1 MPSTHAPSAAQR
13 SAIEAGHEPVLV
25 IAGPGAGKTFCLIRR
40 IRHLIEHGA
49 DPRRICAVTFTNK
62 AAEEITLRLKDSIG
76 DTAQD
81 VCRGTLHSLCLTF
94 LRDHGERVGLAS
106 GFGVADEAY
115 QQLILRRLRVPQR
128 RYGQLLLLF
137 GRRRLQQYVL
147 TPEDETMF
155 GRYGEMLATKNM
167 IDFDGIIARTGMLFR
182 EHTEVAREIAGAF
195 DHVLV
200 DEFQDLDPTQ
210 FAIVTRL
217 AEDHRSIFAVGD
229 DEQSIFSW
237 RGAEPKVLARFRDE
251 FGIEKPVVLDE
262 NRRCSSQ
269 IFAAARRL
277 IARNPSLFE
286 KELVAHRESV
296 YDVEVY
302 RFPDDEAEAEWLLQD
317 IQADRRNGQEPWG
330 ELAVLYRYHQTGQ
343 ELEKRFL
350 QAGIPCRLPRGRA
363 MKDDAVIAYVV
374 ASLRIIARP
383 DDPMMVEG
391 FAERLLPRHLVEDV
405 RARFQ
410 DGDLDF
416 FSAIRAYAQRRPRE
430 DPDTKKAWRFVY
442 HIGNLAALRET
453 HDRLEPLVEELL
465 SQRVGKYRNPLEERY
480 EELSDPADDPAT
492 CQLADA
498 LRVAMDRNRPIWIS
512 PGNGLQIALRR
523 LLIGAGLQCPVR
535 YLAHDA
541 VPDADDLVI
550 DATEAGITVR
560 LFKALQLVVAGEA
573 LTDTGLSRFV
583 CFDLE
588 TTDKDTDSCEI
599 VEIGAVRVEHGE
611 IVDRFHVLVRP
622 TVPIAAK
629 ATEVHGYRAEDLA
642 DQAAFEEV
650 WPSFV
655 SFVGDDMLVAHNAH
669 GFDVPVIR
677 RMASQLP
684 GLTGMTFFDTLP
696 LARSLFSDSAK
707 LADLAT
713 RFGVPTGR
721 AHHALDDA
729 ETLAAVTQHLLAQ
742 KVVRARRAALVNLLD
757 YVALALAL
765 EEGGGEHHG
774 DAAVLLD
781 VGRPAALGSYSDC
794 LDHYAAEREALFKDS
809 AMPVEDVI
817 DRLGGRELVTR
828 IRAARTA
835 RERYPSAMNRLL
847 GLLEEA
853 AGDTL
858 DQAIERLLERVALS
872 TSDGVEADPNRVSLL
887 TVHSTKG
894 LEFSRV
900 YIVGVE
906 DYTFPGYQ
914 ATERRIQH
922 EIEEA
927 RRLLYVAMTRA
938 RDRLVLTRAEVRN
951 GKPSGGERFLEEI
964 GVGGGKAV
972 GR

>member
-1 MPSTHAPSAAQR
+1 MSSTHAPSTVQH

-40 IRHLIEHGA
+40 VRHLIEQGA

-62 AAEEITLRLKDSIG
+62 AAEEITVRLKDSIG
-76 DTAQD
+76 ATAED
-81 VCRGTLHSLCLTF
+81 VCGGTLHSLCLTF
-94 LRDHGERVGLAS
+94 LRAHGGAVGLAP
-106 GFGVADEAY
+106 GFGVADEEY
-115 QQLILRRLRVPQR
+115 QHLILRRLRVPQR
-128 RYGQLLLLF
+128 RYGQVLLLF
-137 GRRRLQQYVL
+137 GRHRLQQYVL
-147 TPEDETMF
+147 TPEDDILFRGYE
-155 GRYGEMLATKNM
+155 EMLATKNM
-167 IDFDGIIARTGMLFR
+167 IDFDDIIARTGTLFR
-182 EHTEVAREIAGAF
+182 EHPEITREIAGAF

-210 FAIVTRL
+210 FDIVARL
-217 AEDHRSIFAVGD
+217 AEEHRSIFAVGD

-251 FGIEKPVVLDE
+251 FGIEQPLVLDE

-277 IARNPSLFE
+277 ITRNPSLFD
-286 KELVAHRESV
+286 KELVAHRESA

-302 RFPDDEAEAEWLLQD
+302 RFPDDTAEAEWLLQD
-317 IQADRRNGQEPWG
+317 IQADHHHGSEHWG
-330 ELAVLYRYHQTGQ
+330 ERAVLYRYHQTGQ

-363 MKDDAVIAYVV
+363 MKDDDVIAYVM

-383 DDPMMVEG
+383 DDPLVVEG

-416 FSAIRAYAQRRPRE
+416 LGAMRAYAQRRPRE

-442 HIGNLAALRET
+442 HIGNLAALAET

-492 CQLADA
+492 RQLAEV
-498 LRVAMDRNRPIWIS
+498 LQGAMDRNRPIWIS

-523 LLIGAGLQCPVR
+523 LVIGAGCQCPVR
-535 YLAHDA
+535 YLANDA
-541 VPDADDLVI
+541 VPGAGDLVI
-550 DATEAGITVR
+550 DTAEAGITLR
-560 LFKALQLVVAGEA
+560 LFKALQLVVAGRI
-573 LTDTGLSRFV
+573 DTGLARFV

-588 TTDKDTDSCEI
+588 TTDNDTDTCGV

-611 IVDRFHVLVRP
+611 IVDQFHVLVRP

-642 DQAAFEEV
+642 DQPAFEEV
-650 WPSFV
+650 WPAFV
-655 SFVGDDMLVAHNAH
+655 SFVGDDLLVAHNAH
-669 GFDVPVIR
+669 GFDVPVVQ
-677 RMASQLP
+677 RMASGLP
-684 GLTGMTFFDTLP
+684 GLEGMTFFDTLP

-707 LADLAT
+707 LGDLAT
-713 RFGVPTGR
+713 RFGVSAGR

-742 KVVRARRAALVNLLD
+742 KAARARRSALVNVLD
-757 YVALALAL
+757 YLAVAMAL
-765 EEGGGEHHG
+765 EGGEHSG
-774 DAAVLLD
+774 EAAVLLD
-781 VGRPAALGSYSDC
+781 AAKPAALGSYSDS
-794 LDHYAAEREALFKDS
+794 LDHYAAQRETLFKDS
-809 AMPVEDVI
+809 AIPVEDVI
-817 DRLGGRELVTR
+817 DRLGGWQLVTR

-835 RERYPSAMNRLL
+835 RERYPSAMNRLMA
-847 GLLEEA
+847 LLEGTS
-853 AGDTL
+853 GDTL
-858 DQAIERLLERVALS
+858 AQAIERLLERVALS
-872 TSDGVEADPNRVSLL
+872 TSEGIEADPNRVSLL

-927 RRLLYVAMTRA
+927 RRLLYVGMTRA
-938 RDRLVLTRAEVRN
+938 RDRLVLTHAEMRN
-951 GKPSGGERFLEEI
+951 GKPSGGERFLKEI
-964 GVGGGKAV
+964 EGGKAV
-972 GR
+972 EAVGR

>member
-1 MPSTHAPSAAQR
+1 MSSTHAPSAAQR

-81 VCRGTLHSLCLTF
+81 VCRSTLHSLCLTF
-94 LRDHGERVGLAS
+94 LREHGERVGLAS

-115 QQLILRRLRVPQR
+115 QQLILRRLHVPQR
-128 RYGQLLLLF
+128 RRGQLLLLF
-137 GRRRLQQYVL
+137 GRRRLQEYVL

-167 IDFDGIIARTGMLFR
+167 IDFDDIIARTGMLFR
-182 EHTEVAREIAGAF
+182 EHPEATREIAGAF

-217 AEDHRSIFAVGD
+217 AKDHRSIFAVGD

-317 IQADRRNGQEPWG
+317 IQADRSNGPKQWG
-330 ELAVLYRYHQTGQ
+330 ERAVLYRYHQTGQ

-350 QAGIPCRLPRGRA
+350 QAGIPCRMPRGRA

-374 ASLRIIARP
+374 ASLRVIARP
-383 DDPMMVEG
+383 DDPMVVES

-416 FSAIRAYAQRRPRE
+416 LSAVRAYAQRRPRE

-442 HIGNLAALRET
+442 HVGNLAALRET

-492 CQLADA
+492 RQLADA
-498 LRVAMDRNRPIWIS
+498 LRVAMDRNRPIWIA

-535 YLAHDA
+535 YLAKDS

-550 DATEAGITVR
+550 HATEAGITVR
-560 LFKALQLVVAGEA
+560 LFKALQLVVAGGGQ
-573 LTDTGLSRFV
+573 TDTGLSRFV

-599 VEIGAVRVEHGE
+599 VEIGAVRVDHGE

-642 DQAAFEEV
+642 NQAAFEDV

-669 GFDVPVIR
+669 GFDVPVIQ

-729 ETLAAVTQHLLAQ
+729 ETLATVTRHLLAQ
-742 KVVRARRAALVNLLD
+742 KVVRARRSALVNLLD

-765 EEGGGEHHG
+765 EGGDHHG

-794 LDHYAAEREALFKDS
+794 LDTYAAERETLFKDS
-809 AMPVEDVI
+809 AIPVEDVI
-817 DRLGGRELVTR
+817 DRLGGWELVTR

-853 AGDTL
+853 VGDTL

-872 TSDGVEADPNRVSLL
+872 TSEGVEADPNRVSLL

-914 ATERRIQH
+914 ATERHIKH

-927 RRLLYVAMTRA
+927 RRLLYVGMTRA
-938 RDRLVLTRAEVRN
+938 RDRLVLTRSEVRN

-964 GVGGGKAV
+964 GLGEQRLVAGS
-972 GR
+972 

>member
-1 MPSTHAPSAAQR
+1 MSSTHAPSTAQH

-40 IRHLIEHGA
+40 IRHLIEQGA

-62 AAEEITLRLKDSIG
+62 AAEEITVRLKDSVG
-76 DTAQD
+76 ATAED

-94 LRDHGERVGLAS
+94 LRGNGQRVGLAP

-115 QQLILRRLRVPQR
+115 QQSILRRLRVPQR
-128 RYGQLLLLF
+128 RHGQLLLLF
-137 GRRRLQQYVL
+137 GRRRLQDYVL
-147 TPEDETMF
+147 TPEDEAVF
-155 GRYGEMLATKNM
+155 REYGEVLATRNM
-167 IDFDGIIARTGMLFR
+167 IDFDGIIAQTGTLFR
-182 EHTEVAREIAGAF
+182 EYPEVAREIAGTF

-210 FAIVTRL
+210 FDIVTRL

-251 FGIEKPVVLDE
+251 FGIEQPIVLDE

-277 IARNPSLFE
+277 ITRNPSLFD
-286 KELVAHRESV
+286 KELVAHRESA

-302 RFPDDEAEAEWLLQD
+302 RFPDDTDEADWLLQD
-317 IQADRRNGQEPWG
+317 IQADHHHGSEHWG
-330 ELAVLYRYHQTGQ
+330 ERAVLYRYHQTGQ
-343 ELEKRFL
+343 ELEKRFI
-350 QAGIPCRLPRGRA
+350 QAGVPCRLPRGRA
-363 MKDDAVIAYVV
+363 MKDDDVIAYVM

-383 DDPMMVEG
+383 DDPIVVEG

-410 DGDLDF
+410 EGDLDF
-416 FSAIRAYAQRRPRE
+416 LGAMRAYAQRRPRE

-442 HIGNLAALRET
+442 HVGNLAASAET

-480 EELSDPADDPAT
+480 EELSDPAADPAT
-492 CQLADA
+492 RLLADA
-498 LRVAMDRNRPIWIS
+498 FQRSMDRNRPIWIA

-523 LLIGAGLQCPVR
+523 LIIGAGLQCPVR
-535 YLAHDA
+535 YLVDDA
-541 VPDADDLVI
+541 VPEADDLVI
-550 DATEAGITVR
+550 DTAEPGLVVR
-560 LFKALQLVVAGEA
+560 LFKALQLVVAGRI
-573 LTDTGLSRFV
+573 DTGLSNFV

-588 TTDKDTDSCEI
+588 TTDNDTDTCGV
-599 VEIGAVRVEHGE
+599 VEIGAVRVENGE
-611 IVDRFHVLVRP
+611 IVDRFHSLVRP

-642 DQAAFEEV
+642 EQSIFEEV

-655 SFVGDDMLVAHNAH
+655 SFVGEDLLVAHNAH
-669 GFDVPVIR
+669 GFDVPVILR
-677 RMASQLP
+677 AASGLP
-684 GLTGMTFFDTLP
+684 GLEGMTFFDTLP

-707 LADLAT
+707 LGDLAT
-713 RFGVPTGR
+713 RFGVETGR

-729 ETLAAVTQHLLAQ
+729 ETLAAVTQNLLTQ
-742 KVVRARRAALVNLLD
+742 KAARARRSALVNVLD
-757 YVALALAL
+757 YLALAIAL
-765 EEGGGEHHG
+765 EGGEINGET
-774 DAAVLLD
+774 AVLLD
-781 VGRPAALGSYSDC
+781 AAKPAALGSYSDS

-809 AMPVEDVI
+809 AIPVEDVI
-817 DRLGGRELVTR
+817 DRLGGWQLVTR

-835 RERYPSAMNRLL
+835 RERYPSAMNRLM
-847 GLLEEA
+847 GLLEATTGE
-853 AGDTL
+853 TL
-858 DQAIERLLERVALS
+858 AQEIERLLERVALS
-872 TSDGVEADPNRVSLL
+872 TSDGIEADPNRVSLL

-927 RRLLYVAMTRA
+927 RRLLYVGMTRA
-938 RDRLVLTRAEVRN
+938 RDRLVLTKSEMRN

-964 GVGGGKAV
+964 EGGRVVETV